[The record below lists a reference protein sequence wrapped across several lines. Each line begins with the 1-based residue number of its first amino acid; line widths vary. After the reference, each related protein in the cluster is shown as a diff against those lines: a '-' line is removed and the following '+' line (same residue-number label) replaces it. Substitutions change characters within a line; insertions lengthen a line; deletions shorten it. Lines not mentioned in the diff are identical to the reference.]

1 MTGSQRWNYSDWM
14 LKAYA
19 EKNRK
24 QRIKQS
30 APQSSDIFKFG
41 ISQNE
46 DKDEVKVY
54 NRKNGK
60 DLFEVESYH
69 EAQRLLHEEYEMGA

>member
-1 MTGSQRWNYSDWM
+1 MTGSQRWKYGDWM

-24 QRIKQS
+24 QRIKLQS
-30 APQSSDIFKFG
+30 AQPGDIFKFG
-41 ISQNE
+41 ISHNE

-60 DLFEVESYH
+60 DLFEVESYD

>member
-1 MTGSQRWNYSDWM
+1 MTGSQRWKYGDWM

-24 QRIKQS
+24 QRTKQS

-41 ISQNE
+41 ISHYE
-46 DKDEVKVY
+46 DKDEVKFY

-60 DLFEVESYH
+60 DLFEVESYD

>member
-1 MTGSQRWNYSDWM
+1 MTGSQRWKYGDWM

-19 EKNRK
+19 DKNRK
-24 QRIKQS
+24 QRIGQM
-30 APQSSDIFKFG
+30 APQPSDIFKFG
-41 ISQNE
+41 ISHDE
-46 DKDEVKVY
+46 KKDKVKVY

-60 DLFEVESYH
+60 DLFEVESYD

>member
-1 MTGSQRWNYSDWM
+1 MTGSQRWKYGDWM

-24 QRIKQS
+24 QRTKQS

-41 ISQNE
+41 ISHNE

-60 DLFEVESYH
+60 DLFEVESYD

>member
-1 MTGSQRWNYSDWM
+1 MTGSQRWKYSDWM

-24 QRIKQS
+24 QRTKQS
-30 APQSSDIFKFG
+30 APQPGDIFKFG
-41 ISQNE
+41 ISHNE
-46 DKDEVKVY
+46 KKDEVKVY
-54 NRKNGK
+54 NRRNGK
-60 DLFEVESYH
+60 DLFEVESYD

>member
-24 QRIKQS
+24 QRMRQGS
-30 APQSSDIFKFG
+30 TQPSDIFKFG
-41 ISQNE
+41 ISHNE

-60 DLFEVESYH
+60 DLFEVESYD

>member
-1 MTGSQRWNYSDWM
+1 MTGSQRWKYGDWM

-24 QRIKQS
+24 QRIKRQS
-30 APQSSDIFKFG
+30 AQPSDIFKFG
-41 ISQNE
+41 ISHNE
-46 DKDEVKVY
+46 KKDEVKVY

-60 DLFEVESYH
+60 DLFEVESYD
-69 EAQRLLHEEYEMGA
+69 EAQRLLHEEYEIGA